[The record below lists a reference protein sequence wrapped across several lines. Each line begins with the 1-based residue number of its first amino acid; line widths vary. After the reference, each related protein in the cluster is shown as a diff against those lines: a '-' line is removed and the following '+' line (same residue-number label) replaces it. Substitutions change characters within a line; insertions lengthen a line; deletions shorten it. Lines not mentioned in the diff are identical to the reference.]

1 MAEDTEKKDLEVEGA
16 DAAKNEAAEPAKTD
30 VAKNEAEA
38 AKPAASDTAAAP
50 KKGKQPQKPSKKKL
64 KKARREERA
73 RKEAEELAAA
83 EAAANKGLR
92 KKKKQKKAPK
102 PGRGKRFGLV
112 IAVAIGCAAMLLSV
126 TGIACSGVINNSSS
140 SEDYTLTGG
149 VAATVNGTNI
159 KEDTI
164 TKQIMSVRESGYKK
178 DKKWAQYLVDQGLTP
193 KSYRKQQIDSYAQQV
208 LIKQA
213 EDENGIEVTDADV
226 EKAFKKA
233 CKQSGGKKAFL
244 STLSLYGY
252 TEDTYKSSLESSLAL
267 EKLKDVVSPKK
278 KVSDKKLLKNVNESL
293 DTYNDARESSQ
304 ILIKVD
310 SSASKKAKRKAKKKA
325 QKVLDQINSGELSW
339 DKAVKKYSDDT
350 GSKSSGSK
358 GNKGN
363 VGWDKLTS
371 FVDEYESALQALNEG
386 EMSGLVKSSYGYHI
400 IKCTGYFHVDESA
413 TDIKQVPKAI
423 RSYLKQSIQ
432 SSQVSDDYDAWLKKY
447 TKKADIV
454 INKMPSDV
462 PYNVS
467 LKGVTASS
475 SSSSTTTSLTSDE
488 SSTDDSSTDESGES
502 ADESTTDTDDSAS
515 E

>member
-16 DAAKNEAAEPAKTD
+16 DAAKTEADAAAKTD
-30 VAKNEAEA
+30 ATDAPKADATAESAPA

-92 KKKKQKKAPK
+92 KKKKQKKALK

-278 KVSDKKLLKNVNESL
+278 KVSNKKLLKNVNESL
-293 DTYNDARESSQ
+293 DTYNDARKSSQ

-310 SSASKKAKRKAKKKA
+310 SSASKKA

-475 SSSSTTTSLTSDE
+475 SSSSTTTTLTSDD
-488 SSTDDSSTDESGES
+488 SSSDDSSTEESSES
-502 ADESTTDTDDSAS
+502 TDESTTTDDSAS